1 MADFRDNWADPA
13 MVALLKREEPPSA
26 PHSLHSPP
34 LTQGPNRQP
43 QHRLSHRM
51 HKLAQQK
58 MISPRTPLPSNLTLQ
73 PQVLNLMVVFA
84 VVTLKLA
91 ADCVQ
96 LPMLCRSCILKE
108 HAHTPFHKAQ
118 VWEKDKRYWFTQSVA
133 RVGLILNLGHGGQKC
148 RDARDQ
154 PRQMVAVHESGLT
167 SIPVHF
173 CLCADKGTGIAV
185 PESIQLLE
193 AGFWPGSWLEP
204 RTMFTLGVLDE
215 HAVLSRSAALST
227 DAFWKYLVRNT
238 DGVDPST
245 VEDRYK
251 SFLTA
256 AREYQVLTSAK
267 RQGLS
272 TLKEMKYASMAVLCP
287 ACPQPGIN
295 LDPTVQREGQ
305 AADRFLDVLYYVL
318 DGNFRSGQK
327 NKPMDEDA
335 HFAGWKP

>member
-1 MADFRDNWADPA
+1 M
-13 MVALLKREEPPSA
+13 KREEPPSA
-26 PHSLHSPP
+26 PYCTCCGIETCINHSAPTSSSGATQQPGVDLSTAASLSSNSQALPTGDDITDNATPGRPGIPASSSHSHGRSCSRHSQ
-34 LTQGPNRQP
+34 TGGCE
-43 QHRLSHRM
+43 
-51 HKLAQQK
+51 
-58 MISPRTPLPSNLTLQ
+58 PLPGLSDDGTLYKCQ
-73 PQVLNLMVVFA
+73 
-84 VVTLKLA
+84 
-91 ADCVQ
+91 DCVQ

-118 VWEKDKRYWFTQSVA
+118 VWEKDKRYWFTQSIA

-154 PRQMVAVHESGLT
+154 PRQMVAVHEGGLT

-215 HAVLSRSAALST
+215 HAILSRSAALST

-245 VEDRYK
+245 VEVSTFSSCSTVSLSAIR
-251 SFLTA
+251 TA
-256 AREYQVLTSAK
+256 TKAFSQLHENIR
-267 RQGLS
+267 
-272 TLKEMKYASMAVLCP
+272 C
-287 ACPQPGIN
+287 
-295 LDPTVQREGQ
+295 
-305 AADRFLDVLYYVL
+305 
-318 DGNFRSGQK
+318 
-327 NKPMDEDA
+327 
-335 HFAGWKP
+335 